1 MDYIQGKISFINT
14 DHMDAHQAAAV
25 TGLMAAGAGAA
36 SEIYQFRWTSTTHKA
51 IVTRVNL
58 SAAAAGTAFAAGTAT
73 FTLTPARGWT
83 TAGTGGGTV
92 TLTGDNAQKHVLMTA
107 ARVQEIRVA
116 TTAALGAGTK
126 TLDAALMS
134 AMLAGVPAVAGQQLV
149 ASYDLIQPSP
159 TYPLILSEEEGFVV
173 RATVPATGT
182 WTAAIVVEWYEIRNE
197 SVRH

>member
-1 MDYIQGKISFINT
+1 MDYIQGKISFLNT
-14 DHMDAHQAAAV
+14 DHMDAYQAAAV

-36 SEIYQFRWTSTTHKA
+36 SEIYQFRWASTTHKA

-58 SAAAAGTAFAAGTAT
+58 SVAAAGTAFAAGTAT
-73 FTLTPARGWT
+73 FTLTPARVWT

-92 TLTGDNAQKHVLMTA
+92 TLTGDNAQKHVLMEA

-126 TLDAALMS
+126 TLDGALMS
-134 AMLAGVPAVAGQQLV
+134 AVLAGVPAVAGQQLV
-149 ASYDLIQPSP
+149 YSYDFVEPSP
-159 TYPLILSEEEGFVV
+159 TYPLILSEEEGFVI

-182 WTAAIVVEWYEIRNE
+182 WTAAIVAEWYEIRNE